1 MSIIRTNLSRL
12 RRRERLLALAWGGAC
27 WLAVVLAALVVAC
40 FVDWLID
47 RNRDTPWAVRYLLFI
62 TQLALAAGAGYYFV
76 LRPLFHRLR
85 DDELALWVEEK
96 HPLFAHRL
104 ITAVQLGRPGARV
117 EGMSQELIVVV
128 TREAEQGS
136 RALAFETVADHTRL
150 RRAPMILG
158 PVLLV
163 ALLPLLIW
171 PAVSSA
177 LVARQFLA
185 DVEVPRR
192 VHLAPLHAE
201 RVHPAGEKLAL
212 QFRATALDLDPD
224 WLGHVDVTPEGQP
237 RDRYHLL
244 FSKMDDDGAAIFE
257 AGVAPSTLDLRYT
270 ARLGDGRLRSPA
282 SVKMVPRPIVSEQ
295 LAWLQL
301 PAFCGAKPD
310 GGRYEQPQGRG
321 DIVGIPGS
329 SARIAVRIHK
339 PVRRAHLQLLGLK
352 HPDKSPGEEGA
363 FDEVLK
369 RDVELT
375 LDAEGTA
382 AEGTFDLRADEI
394 AYRIIVVDEHG
405 FENVPAPRRSVRVV
419 PEEAPQVALLK
430 EQMPPAGPIPPGA
443 SWEDFEIDGLPV
455 VPGKKLRI
463 GYVAQ
468 GPYGLGRARL
478 LYRIVPKVESGN
490 EPEKEEPWQFL
501 ELPEIQAGAESGAFD
516 PKLGAF
522 EHSRFNEAIYFHAV
536 PSPDPQRILGR
547 TLGGGR
553 FDFETK
559 GIPDGMG
566 GLLELRAGDQFEFC
580 IEVYA
585 DKDPASK
592 RPSARSDV
600 RTRPIITGEEFA
612 RWFADALQE
621 ERRLKDLDTKQRGIF
636 ELK

>member
-1 MSIIRTNLSRL
+1 MTTIRTNLSRL

-27 WLAVVLAALVVAC
+27 WLAVVLAALVLAC

-47 RNRDTPWAVRYLLFI
+47 CNRDTPWAVRYLLFGV
-62 TQLALAAGAGYYFV
+62 QVVLAAGAGYYFI
-76 LRPLFHRLR
+76 LRPLLRRLR

-104 ITAVQLGRPGARV
+104 ITAVQLGRSDARI
-117 EGMSQELIVVV
+117 EGMSRELILIV
-128 TREAEQGS
+128 TKEAEQGS

-150 RRAPMILG
+150 KRAATLLG

-163 ALLPLLIW
+163 ALLLFAVW
-171 PAVSSA
+171 PALVSA

-192 VHLAPLHAE
+192 VHLEPLRTE
-201 RVHPAGEKLAL
+201 YVHPAGEKIAL
-212 QFRATALDLDPD
+212 QFRVTAEDLNPD
-224 WLGHVDVTPEGQP
+224 WLGHVYVTPQGQP
-237 RDRYHLL
+237 RDRYVLQ
-244 FSKMDDDGAAIFE
+244 FSRMDEGAAIFE
-257 AGVAPSTLDLRYT
+257 AEVAPSTLDLSYT
-270 ARLGDGRLRSPA
+270 ARLEDGRLRSPA
-282 SVKMVPRPIVSEQ
+282 RVKMVPRPIVSEQ

-301 PAFCGAKPD
+301 PAFCGTKPD

-321 DIVGIPGS
+321 DVVGIPGS
-329 SARIAVRIHK
+329 SARIAIRIHK
-339 PVRRAHLQLLGLK
+339 PVRRAYLELLALR

-363 FDEVLK
+363 FDEV
-369 RDVELT
+369 RSREVELT
-375 LDAEGTA
+375 LDADGMA
-382 AEGTFDLRADEI
+382 AEGTFDLRPAEI
-394 AYRIIVVDEHG
+394 AYRIVVIDEHG

-419 PEEAPQVALLK
+419 PEEPPQVTLLK

-463 GYVAQ
+463 GYLAQ

-478 LYRIVPKVESGN
+478 LYRIVPKMESGN
-490 EPEKEEPWQFL
+490 EPETELPWRSL
-501 ELPEIQAGAESGAFD
+501 ELPEIQAGAQSGAFD

-522 EHSRFNEAIYFHAV
+522 EHSRFSEAIYFHAV
-536 PSPDPQRILGR
+536 PSPDPERILGR

-559 GIPDGMG
+559 GISDGMG

-580 IEVYA
+580 IEVFA
-585 DKDPASK
+585 DKDPKST

-621 ERRLKDLDTKQRGIF
+621 ERRLKDLDSKQRGVF
-636 ELK
+636 ELR